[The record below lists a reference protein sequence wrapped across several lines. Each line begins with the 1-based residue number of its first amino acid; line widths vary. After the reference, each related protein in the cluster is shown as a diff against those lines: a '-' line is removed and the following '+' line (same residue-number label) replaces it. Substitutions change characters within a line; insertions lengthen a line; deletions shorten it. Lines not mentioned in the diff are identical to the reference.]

1 MAKRQI
7 KRLVK
12 TREELAPIKISNI
25 KAKESVLNYE
35 LISKIAKQ
43 LNVPRDVVEAIIA
56 SQWSFLRHVISEDK
70 FYSLRVKHLGLFG
83 VKNARFM
90 FSKFHK
96 DLHVKRQDVI
106 RGVKPELLKKIKDQ
120 EEIDERID
128 RDLDKFASE
137 Y

>member
-1 MAKRQI
+1 MEKRQI
-7 KRLVK
+7 KRLAK
-12 TREELAPIKISNI
+12 LRTELEPIKITNL
-25 KAKESVLNYE
+25 KAKESSMNYE

-43 LNVPRDVVEAIIA
+43 LNVPRNVVEAVIA
-56 SQWSFLRHVISEDK
+56 SQWSFLRHVIGEDK

-83 VKNARFM
+83 VKNTRFL

-96 DLHVKRQDVI
+96 NLHVKRSDII
-106 RGVKPELLKKIKDQ
+106 RGVKPELIKKIKEQ

-128 RDLDKFASE
+128 KDLDKFASE

>member
-1 MAKRQI
+1 MEENQK

-12 TREELAPIKISNI
+12 KKSEIPLIDVNI
-25 KAKESVLNYE
+25 TKSKETVLNYE

-43 LNVPRDVVEAIIA
+43 LNLSRDVVEAVIA
-56 SQWSFLRHVISEDK
+56 SQWNFLKHVVSEDK

-83 VKNARFM
+83 VKNTRFL
-90 FSKFHK
+90 FSKHHK
-96 DLHVKRQDVI
+96 DLYVKRGEII
-106 RGVKPELLKKIKDQ
+106 RGIKPELLKKIKDQ

-128 RDLDKFASE
+128 KDIDKFASE